1 MPKRIILSIL
11 SMLLISC
18 GTFDFKH
25 DNATVAGDMP
35 EIRRIAVLDFEFH
48 RLEKG
53 RIDRGKIERALNAGE
68 IVADIFTEHL
78 LDTDLYQIIGKKRT
92 NTIMQ
97 QHNLSWNDLLA
108 RSDWG
113 PIREMLGV
121 DAIVL
126 GVVAEFGDWRSKLN
140 WGGVSI
146 FTARLVDL
154 NSGQVVWS
162 VSANRNLSHV
172 NAAGATHAGAES
184 AVRKLKSRL
193 RRSQS

>member
-25 DNATVAGDMP
+25 DNATIAGDMP
-35 EIRRIAVLDFEFH
+35 EIRRIAVLDFEFN

-78 LDTDLYQIIGKKRT
+78 LDTGLYQIIGKKRT
-92 NTIMQ
+92 ATIMQ

-113 PIREMLGV
+113 PIRELLGV
-121 DAIVL
+121 DAVVL

-172 NAAGATHAGAES
+172 NAAGAAHAGAES

>member
-25 DNATVAGDMP
+25 DNATIAGDMP
-35 EIRRIAVLDFEFH
+35 EIRRIAVLDFEFN

-68 IVADIFTEHL
+68 IVADIFAEHL
-78 LDTDLYQIIGKKRT
+78 LDTGLYQIIGKKRT
-92 NTIMQ
+92 TTIMQ

-113 PIREMLGV
+113 PIRELLGV

-172 NAAGATHAGAES
+172 NAAGAAHAGAES